1 MQTCVFCQGA
11 AEPLLGH
18 YYGLAM
24 TAAAAISE
32 FDSASEDL
40 MVPVMKA
47 LSRFKMSHPTFG
59 ETVTLYPGKAPVV
72 VHPGCHADWAHDRQ
86 EERAIQRAE
95 ETGAE
100 WGEPDDPDV
109 EVGFGQVLPPN
120 GMDTVEPDD
129 ADLAADLREEFL
141 ND

>member
-32 FDSASEDL
+32 FDGASEDL

-47 LSRFKMSHPTFG
+47 LAGFKMSHPTFG

-72 VHPGCHADWAHDRQ
+72 VHPGCHADWALDQLRGRQ
-86 EERAIQRAE
+86 L
-95 ETGAE
+95 
-100 WGEPDDPDV
+100 DDSVDDS